1 MLKFNPHRDV
11 RIDRVKAH
19 VSYLKPKKDPVMH
32 RQLEYKTPMS
42 EIPWEIRHIKNFNA
56 GKAKKKLDMDTVFD
70 VNQDGKLKKI
80 KKETKAEKLSRSY
93 VMMDSNKYHMINGKF
108 KPL

>member
-19 VSYLKPKKDPVMH
+19 VSYLKPKKDPVNH
-32 RQLEYKTPMS
+32 RQLEHKTPMS
-42 EIPWEIRHIKNFNA
+42 EVPWEIRHIKNFNA

-70 VNQDGKLKKI
+70 VNQDGKLKKV
-80 KKETKAEKLSRSY
+80 KKETKAQKLSRAY
-93 VMMDSNKYHMINGKF
+93 VMLDSNKYHMINGKF

>member
-19 VSYLKPKKDPVMH
+19 VSYLKPKKDPVNH
-32 RQLEYKTPMS
+32 RQLEHKTPMS
-42 EIPWEIRHIKNFNA
+42 EVPWEIRHIKNFNA

-70 VNQDGKLKKI
+70 VKQDGKLKKV
-80 KKETKAEKLSRSY
+80 KKETKAEKLSRAY
-93 VMMDSNKYHMINGKF
+93 VMCDSKKFHEVNGKF